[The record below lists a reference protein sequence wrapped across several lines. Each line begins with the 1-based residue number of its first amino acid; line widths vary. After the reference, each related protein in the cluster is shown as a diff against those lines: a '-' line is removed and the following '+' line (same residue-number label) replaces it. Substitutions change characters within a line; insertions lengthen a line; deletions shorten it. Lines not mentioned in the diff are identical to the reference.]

1 MSIETHMALL
11 LRQMINLHG
20 SKSDDW
26 KGTPEW
32 CAAAEIVEEETDQV
46 LKDFAAKW
54 MAQTEVQS

>member
-1 MSIETHMALL
+1 MSIETQMALL

-32 CAAAEIVEEETDQV
+32 SAAAEIVEEEAEQT
-46 LKDFAAKW
+46 LIKFANKHF
-54 MAQTEVQS
+54 TVEVQS

>member
-32 CAAAEIVEEETDQV
+32 CAAAETVEEEADQV
-46 LKDFAAKW
+46 LKEFAAKW
-54 MAQTEVQS
+54 MAQTAVQS

>member
-1 MSIETHMALL
+1 MSIETQMALL

-32 CAAAEIVEEETDQV
+32 CAAAEIVEEEAEQA
-46 LKDFAAKW
+46 LIKFANKYFPV
-54 MAQTEVQS
+54 EVQS